1 MRDSVSFC
9 SSSTLRYN
17 MAFECDSTQMCA
29 KLFLLIY
36 LLVYST
42 YYPMHSENKD
52 QYSCIEFGNYW
63 LAIRY
68 NGVNLHVACVNEFL
82 ALGWWW
88 WGFQTFGLFAI
99 VMCNYYWHK

>member
-52 QYSCIEFGNYW
+52 QYSCI
-63 LAIRY
+63 
-68 NGVNLHVACVNEFL
+68 NLVFL
-82 ALGWWW
+82 VGH
-88 WGFQTFGLFAI
+88 QI
-99 VMCNYYWHK
+99 